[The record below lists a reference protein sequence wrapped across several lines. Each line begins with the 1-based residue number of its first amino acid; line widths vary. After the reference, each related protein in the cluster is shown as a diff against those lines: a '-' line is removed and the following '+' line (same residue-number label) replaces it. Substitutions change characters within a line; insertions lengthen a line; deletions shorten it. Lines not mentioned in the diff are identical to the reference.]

1 MPDPKSEKSEK
12 SETSETSET
21 IEMLRHTVA
30 TLAYRCGKILRDV
43 PPEGFADFVVSP
55 GCRTP
60 LAIVAHL
67 GDLIDWAVSAAR
79 GAATWQAAAPRTWE
93 EETDRFFR
101 SLATLDELL
110 AAGVPPDYSAEQAF
124 QGPIADALTHC
135 GQLAMLRRIAGAP
148 VRAENYVRAEIV
160 AGRVGREQTAPR
172 REF

>member
-1 MPDPKSEKSEK
+1 MTDPK
-12 SETSETSET
+12 

-30 TLAYRCGKILRDV
+30 TLAYRSGKSLRDT
-43 PPEGFADFVVSP
+43 PLEGFADFTVAP

-60 LAIVAHL
+60 LEILAHL
-67 GDLIDWAVSAAR
+67 GDLIDWAASAVR
-79 GAATWQAAAPRTWE
+79 GAATWQAATPGTWE
-93 EETDRFFR
+93 EETERFFR

-110 AAGVPPDYSAEQAF
+110 AAGVPPGYSAEQAF

-148 VRAENYVRAEIV
+148 VRSENYARAEIV